1 MTLANHAPASAH
13 RGIVFM
19 AAALLT
25 ACGTGTPERPSRDTC
40 AGGACD
46 AIPAGHAAG
55 TCTPPADAQ
64 AEDVSTPTTV
74 VGTGT
79 PASCTGDAFVA
90 AVAAGGVITF
100 DCGPAPVT
108 IRLSR
113 TAKVFNDRGPKAVID
128 GGGKVTLS
136 GDGRVRILYQDT
148 CDPAQVWTTSH
159 CQDQPTPALTVQ
171 HLTFADGDATGETFD
186 GGGGG
191 AIFARGGRLKV
202 VGCRFFGN
210 ACDPRGPDVG
220 GGAIRALSQ
229 SQGLPVQVVD
239 STFGGAPGLGN
250 SGSNGGALSSIGVSW
265 NVTNSLFTDNH
276 AIGVGA
282 NPARAGTT
290 GGGSGGA
297 IYLDGNTFSLAV
309 CGTRM
314 QDNTAREGGG
324 AIFFVSNDLTGSMSI
339 DRSTLVHNPSL
350 GFETAGYPGIFVLA
364 GAPPAVTA
372 STITP

>member
-1 MTLANHAPASAH
+1 M
-13 RGIVFM
+13 
-19 AAALLT
+19 
-25 ACGTGTPERPSRDTC
+25 
-40 AGGACD
+40 
-46 AIPAGHAAG
+46 
-55 TCTPPADAQ
+55 
-64 AEDVSTPTTV
+64 

-79 PASCTGDAFVA
+79 PASCTGEAFVA

-108 IRLSR
+108 IRLTR
-113 TAKVFNDRGPKAVID
+113 TAKVFNDRGPKVVID

-136 GDGRVRILYQDT
+136 GGGRVRILYQDT
-148 CDPAQVWTTSH
+148 CDRAQVWTTSH

-210 ACDPRGPDVG
+210 TCDTVGPDVG
-220 GGAIRALSQ
+220 GGRHPGAE
-229 SQGLPVQVVD
+229 PV
-239 STFGGAPGLGN
+239 TGASGPGRGQHLRRGHGARQL
-250 SGSNGGALSSIGVSW
+250 GSNGGALSSIGVSW
-265 NVTNSLFTDNH
+265 NVTNSLFTEGR
-276 AIGVGA
+276 AVGLGA
-282 NPARAGTT
+282 NPARAGTP

-297 IYLDGNTFSLAV
+297 IYLDGNTFSLAL
-309 CGTRM
+309 CGSRL

-324 AIFFVSNDLTGSMSI
+324 AVFFVSNDRTGSMTI

-350 GFETAGYPGIFVLA
+350 GFETAGFPGIFVLA
-364 GAPPAVTA
+364 SGPPVVTA